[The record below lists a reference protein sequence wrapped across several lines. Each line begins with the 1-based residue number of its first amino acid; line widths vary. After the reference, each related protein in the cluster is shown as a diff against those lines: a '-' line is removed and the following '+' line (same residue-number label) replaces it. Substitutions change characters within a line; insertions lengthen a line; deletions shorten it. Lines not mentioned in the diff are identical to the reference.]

1 MTILLMGANGAQ
13 AATKTA
19 KAVLSSDGKTLTFE
33 YNDQKYNTLTTKVY
47 MLNSGAEAPGW
58 LENKETITTV
68 VFGSSFR
75 DARPTSCYQWFKD
88 MVNLTSVE
96 MKNPSAS
103 ESEDLNFLYL
113 NTSEVTTMKEM
124 FSGCTNLSS
133 LTITNFD
140 TSKVTN
146 MQAMFHNCR
155 SLSSLNLSKFNTSS
169 VENMA
174 FMFNQCRKL
183 QTIEGLDN
191 FDTSNVTT
199 MQQMFAWCSGLKQL
213 NLPFNTSSV
222 EHMEYMFGEC
232 THLISADISSF
243 VFPDDNATIGL
254 FMGCTALSQLTVSAT
269 ASNLMLSASSG
280 ALTDVGTKAYPCYL
294 ICVDGFTPEPEETG
308 AGWFKWKGGYFTE
321 SLVAMPYAALKDNVL
336 TFRYDDQKMALFSEG
351 ADVYPLNEA
360 LGQPGWWGCS
370 ATTVVFDPSFVEAR
384 PTSCAYWFCDM
395 IRLTSIEGIEYLNTS
410 EVTNMYQMFSNCYFL
425 PQVDVSHFN
434 TSKVENMNYM
444 FYECYNLLTLDIS
457 NFDLPEGNT
466 YYMFANSSI
475 NHLTIPECAAVL
487 SENACVNMNTE
498 TNPWELICPA
508 GFTPV
513 PQETGDGWIKWKGGY
528 FTVSQMEPYAALKDN
543 ELTFHYDAQKD
554 KLASEGASVFGLNE
568 GANKPGWEQNI
579 SLASDVTTVVFNASF
594 AKVKPKSCA
603 FWFNQMYNLESIEG
617 LKYLNTSEV
626 TTMEQMFAYCHN
638 LRIVDVSQFNTS
650 KVENMKYMFY
660 ECANL
665 FNLDIS
671 NFDLP
676 TENTDGM
683 FAKSSI
689 NYLTIPDCAD
699 VLNENACESMNTETN
714 PWELICPAGFTP
726 EPQQTGHGW
735 MKWKSGYFTV
745 VHKELYTILEDNV
758 LTFKHDLMKPQ
769 CIAEGYTVFELN
781 DAETAPAWYNNGA
794 VVTKVIFDDSFARAK
809 PVSCRSWFYGMLN
822 LQVIEGLE
830 NLNTSEVTTMRSMF
844 NGCIRLESLDLSH
857 FDTSLVK
864 DMGFMF
870 MNCSNLMTIEGLD
883 KFDTSKV
890 TTMQQMFALCSG
902 LKQLNLPFNTSSV
915 EIMSFMFAEC
925 TSLVAADISSFD
937 FPDVNSNDLF
947 RGCTALS
954 QLTVSATAADL
965 IPSDDTSN
973 SGSLLDVG
981 TQLSPC
987 YLICVDGFTPEPEE
1001 TGEGWFKW
1009 KGGYFSESAVSA
1021 YATLKENVLTFRY
1034 DDQKVALAIGGENVS
1049 CLNVALAQPGWQKD
1063 QSQVKR
1069 VIKVV
1074 FDPSF
1079 VEARPTSCA
1088 YWFNNMYNLQTIEGM
1103 EYLNTSEVTNM
1114 HMMFCNCRYLRQVDV
1129 SHFNTSK
1136 VKNMNQMFNECRN
1149 LTTLDF
1155 SNFDLPAD
1163 NTDRMFVGA
1172 SINYLA
1178 VPTCAETLVD
1188 YACYDMG
1195 SQEYPW
1201 KLICPSGFTPVPQ
1214 ETGDGWI
1221 KWKGGYF
1228 CVCPMGDANSD
1239 GRVTV
1244 ADVMLAVNKVLGKP
1258 VSNFNMLASDMNK
1271 DSIITV
1277 ADIMQIVKTILVK

>member
-1 MTILLMGANGAQ
+1 MKTTKLLLLMTILLMGANGAQ

-33 YNDQKYNTLTTKVY
+33 YNDQKYNTLNTKVY
-47 MLNSGAEAPGW
+47 MLNSGTEAPGW

-68 VFGSSFR
+68 VFDSSFK

-113 NTSEVTTMKEM
+113 NTSVVTTMKEM
-124 FSGCTNLSS
+124 FSGCSSLATLPHLYRLSTSNVTDMSSMFKNCSALTSLNLGNHTFMSENEGRINVQSQFRTTNVTTMASMFSGCTNLSS
-133 LTITNFD
+133 LIITNFD
-140 TSKVTN
+140 TSSVT
-146 MQAMFHNCR
+146 
-155 SLSSLNLSKFNTSS
+155 
-169 VENMA
+169 NMA

-183 QTIEGLDN
+183 QTINGLGN
-191 FDTSNVTT
+191 FVTSNVTT

-213 NLPFNTSSV
+213 NLPFNTSNV
-222 EHMEYMFGEC
+222 EHMEYMFVEC

-384 PTSCAYWFCDM
+384 PTSCA
-395 IRLTSIEGIEYLNTS
+395 
-410 EVTNMYQMFSNCYFL
+410 
-425 PQVDVSHFN
+425 
-434 TSKVENMNYM
+434 
-444 FYECYNLLTLDIS
+444 
-457 NFDLPEGNT
+457 
-466 YYMFANSSI
+466 
-475 NHLTIPECAAVL
+475 
-487 SENACVNMNTE
+487 
-498 TNPWELICPA
+498 
-508 GFTPV
+508 
-513 PQETGDGWIKWKGGY
+513 
-528 FTVSQMEPYAALKDN
+528 
-543 ELTFHYDAQKD
+543 
-554 KLASEGASVFGLNE
+554 
-568 GANKPGWEQNI
+568 
-579 SLASDVTTVVFNASF
+579 
-594 AKVKPKSCA
+594 

-726 EPQQTGHGW
+726 EPQQTGDGW
-735 MKWKSGYFTV
+735 MKWKSGYFTI

-1188 YACYDMG
+1188 YACLDMG

-1277 ADIMQIVKTILVK
+1277 ADIMQIVKTILVQ

>member
-1 MTILLMGANGAQ
+1 MKTTKLLLLMTMLLLGANGAQ

-19 KAVLSSDGKTLTFE
+19 KAVLSSDGKTLTFV
-33 YNDQKYNTLTTKVY
+33 YNDQKYNTLNTKVY
-47 MLNSGAEAPGW
+47 MLNSGTEAPGW

-68 VFGSSFR
+68 VFDNSFK

-103 ESEDLNFLYL
+103 ESEVLNFLYF
-113 NTSEVTTMKEM
+113 NTSVVTTMKEM
-124 FSGCTNLSS
+124 FSGCSSLATLPYLYRLSTSNVTDMSSMFKNCSALTNLNLGNHSFMSENEGRINVQSQFRTTNVTTMASMFSGCTNLSS
-133 LTITNFD
+133 LIITNFD
-140 TSKVTN
+140 TSSVTN
-146 MQAMFHNCR
+146 MQAMFQNCC
-155 SLSSLNLSKFNTSS
+155 SLSSLNLSKFSTSS

-183 QTIEGLDN
+183 QTINGLGN
-191 FDTSNVTT
+191 FVTSNVTT

-410 EVTNMYQMFSNCYFL
+410 EVTNMEQMFAYCHNL
-425 PQVDVSHFN
+425 RIVDVSQFN
-434 TSKVENMNYM
+434 TSKVENMKYM
-444 FYECYNLLTLDIS
+444 FYECANLFNLDIS
-457 NFDLPEGNT
+457 NFDLPTENT
-466 YYMFANSSI
+466 DGMFANSSI

-603 FWFNQMYNLESIEG
+603 FWFNQMYNLKSIEG

-683 FAKSSI
+683 FANSSI
-689 NYLTIPDCAD
+689 NHLTIPECAA
-699 VLNENACESMNTETN
+699 VLSENACVNMNTETN
-714 PWELICPAGFTP
+714 PWELICPA
-726 EPQQTGHGW
+726 
-735 MKWKSGYFTV
+735 
-745 VHKELYTILEDNV
+745 
-758 LTFKHDLMKPQ
+758 
-769 CIAEGYTVFELN
+769 
-781 DAETAPAWYNNGA
+781 
-794 VVTKVIFDDSFARAK
+794 
-809 PVSCRSWFYGMLN
+809 
-822 LQVIEGLE
+822 
-830 NLNTSEVTTMRSMF
+830 
-844 NGCIRLESLDLSH
+844 
-857 FDTSLVK
+857 
-864 DMGFMF
+864 
-870 MNCSNLMTIEGLD
+870 
-883 KFDTSKV
+883 
-890 TTMQQMFALCSG
+890 
-902 LKQLNLPFNTSSV
+902 
-915 EIMSFMFAEC
+915 
-925 TSLVAADISSFD
+925 
-937 FPDVNSNDLF
+937 
-947 RGCTALS
+947 
-954 QLTVSATAADL
+954 
-965 IPSDDTSN
+965 
-973 SGSLLDVG
+973 
-981 TQLSPC
+981 
-987 YLICVDGFTPEPEE
+987 
-1001 TGEGWFKW
+1001 
-1009 KGGYFSESAVSA
+1009 
-1021 YATLKENVLTFRY
+1021 
-1034 DDQKVALAIGGENVS
+1034 
-1049 CLNVALAQPGWQKD
+1049 
-1063 QSQVKR
+1063 
-1069 VIKVV
+1069 
-1074 FDPSF
+1074 
-1079 VEARPTSCA
+1079 
-1088 YWFNNMYNLQTIEGM
+1088 
-1103 EYLNTSEVTNM
+1103 
-1114 HMMFCNCRYLRQVDV
+1114 
-1129 SHFNTSK
+1129 
-1136 VKNMNQMFNECRN
+1136 
-1149 LTTLDF
+1149 
-1155 SNFDLPAD
+1155 
-1163 NTDRMFVGA
+1163 
-1172 SINYLA
+1172 
-1178 VPTCAETLVD
+1178 
-1188 YACYDMG
+1188 
-1195 SQEYPW
+1195 
-1201 KLICPSGFTPVPQ
+1201 GFTPVPQ

-1228 CVCPMGDANSD
+1228 TVVQKEMYAILEENVLTFKYDLLKSKNIADGYTVFDLNDAETSPGWYDNRAVVTKVIFDESFALAKPVSCRTWFNGMYNLQKIECIENLNTSEVTSMLGMFTGCERLVNVDLSHFNTSKVTTMRSMFKDCTRLESLDLSHFDTSKVTTMYAMFHGCKALESLDLSHFDTSLVEDMGYMFMKSDKLTSIEGLDKFNTSNVTSMYQMFYSCSRLQQVDVSHFNTSKVENMAFMFIDCSSLTSVNISNFDFKEGCINNNMFQDCTSLGTLYVSASAANLRTYDTGNDPFDSGSCVGVGTEENPCRLICANDFEPVAEETGEGWIKWKSGYFIVCRKGDVNDD
-1239 GRVTV
+1239 GQVTV
-1244 ADVMLAVNKVLGKP
+1244 ADVMLAVNKALGKP
-1258 VSNFNMLASDMNK
+1258 VSYFNEATGDMNN
-1271 DSIITV
+1271 DGIISV
-1277 ADIMQIVKTILVK
+1277 ADVMQIVKLATN